1 MCETLFINPWLSRK
15 HNGQRNDSKS
25 KNRTM
30 FSTFSRWLSVVFTAA
45 CLPAMAAAAPVS
57 NVAAQPYIVLN
68 YHDIPA
74 EGRKEPPF
82 DRMAV
87 ARNNFEGHVDWLLA
101 NGYHFI
107 SVQQIIDAHA
117 GRAKLPPKAVLLSF
131 DDGFESFYT
140 RVFPILKARHIPAV
154 EALIGT
160 WMNHSATPDVPGVKP
175 VLNWDQVREL
185 QASGLVEIAS
195 HTFGMHNS
203 IESNPQGGYAAAV
216 TTRRYM
222 PASHRYENDG
232 EYATRMRVGMKL
244 SSDFIFQ
251 HTGKRPR
258 VIVWPFGEYNDI
270 AVAAAAKAGMKITLA
285 ENDGAND
292 ARGNLAVVDRL
303 IMTDDPEV
311 PAFADIMTTLRA
323 DRPQRVMHVDL
334 DYVYDRDPA
343 QQQRNLDALVSR
355 VAVSGA
361 TTIYLQ
367 AYSDPDG
374 DGNADALYFP
384 NRHLPMKEDLF
395 GYAAAQLKNRAGVK
409 VYAWMPMMAF
419 KADVPADWYV
429 KEWRNGRAEPSGHI
443 YTRLSPFNPA
453 ARRWVGDLYEDLA
466 KHAAFDGLLFH
477 DDGILSDF
485 EDASP
490 MALAYGHK
498 HWGLPANVAA
508 LRATA
513 ASRLVWG
520 RHKDELM
527 AGFTDELA
535 ARARVYRS
543 YIKTARNIY
552 SRPILQPDAEEWY
565 AQSLPVFLKHYDFV
579 AIEAMPAMEE
589 AADADTWLKRLV
601 ATVAATPGAMHKT
614 VFELQSVDWRSKRPV
629 SADAF
634 AGQIALLK
642 AAGVE
647 HIGYYPDDGRTNTPE
662 LATLQQSFALTRQ
675 P

>member
-1 MCETLFINPWLSRK
+1 MI
-15 HNGQRNDSKS
+15 SK
-25 KNRTM
+25 
-30 FSTFSRWLSVVFTAA
+30 FGRWLTALVAAIGAPILSVPT
-45 CLPAMAAAAPVS
+45 PARAAPV
-57 NVAAQPYIVLN
+57 QPPEPYIVLS

-74 EGRKEPPF
+74 VGQKVGPF

-87 ARNNFEGHVDWLLA
+87 AQRNFAEHVEWLLG

-107 SVQQIIDAHA
+107 SIQQIIDAHA
-117 GRAKLPPKAVLLSF
+117 GKAKLPPKAVLLTF

-140 RVFPILKARHIPAV
+140 RVFPILKQHNIPAV

-160 WMNHSATPDVPGVKP
+160 WMDRAAKPDVPGDKP
-175 VLNWDQVREL
+175 VLNWSQVKEL

-195 HTFGMHNS
+195 HTFDMHHG
-203 IESNPQGGYAAAV
+203 IDANPQGSRAAAV
-216 TTRRYM
+216 TTRRYL
-222 PASHRYENDG
+222 PAERRYESDA
-232 EYATRMRVGMKL
+232 EYAARMRDGMQK
-244 SSDFIFQ
+244 SSDFILQ

-270 AVAAAAKAGMKITLA
+270 AVAAAKKAGMPITLA
-285 ENDGAND
+285 ENDGVND
-292 ARGNLAVVDRL
+292 ARNDLAVIDRL

-311 PAFADIMTTLRA
+311 PAFAEIMTTLRA

-334 DYVYDRDPA
+334 DYVYDRDA
-343 QQQRNLDALVSR
+343 GQQRRNLDALVNR
-355 VAVSGA
+355 VAASGA
-361 TTIYLQ
+361 TTVYLQ

-374 DGNADALYFP
+374 DGNADALYYP

-395 GYAAAQLKNRAGVK
+395 GYAAAALKNRAGVK

-419 KADVPADWYV
+419 KAPPNAALPADWYV
-429 KEWRNGRAEPSGHI
+429 KEWRDGKAQVPGHI
-443 YTRLSPFNPA
+443 YTRLSPFVPA

-477 DDGILSDF
+477 DDGILSDY

-490 MALAYGHK
+490 AALAYGRK
-498 HWGLPANVAA
+498 AWGLPTDVAT
-508 LRATA
+508 LRATP
-513 ASRLVWG
+513 ASRLAWAH
-520 RHKDELM
+520 RKNEMM

-535 ARARVYRS
+535 ARARIYRS

-579 AIEAMPAMEE
+579 AVEAMPTMEE
-589 AADADTWLKRLV
+589 AADGDAWLQRLV
-601 ATVAATPGAMHKT
+601 AQVRLIPGAIDRT

-629 SADAF
+629 AASAF
-634 AGQIALLK
+634 AGQIAVLK
-642 AAGVE
+642 AAGAQ
-647 HIGYYPDDGRTNTPE
+647 HIGYYPDDVHTNTPQ
-662 LATLQQSFALTRQ
+662 LATLQESFALAKQ

>member
-1 MCETLFINPWLSRK
+1 MIKP
-15 HNGQRNDSKS
+15 
-25 KNRTM
+25 
-30 FSTFSRWLSVVFTAA
+30 FSRWLAFMIAA
-45 CLPAMAAAAPVS
+45 CLPAVLTAAP
-57 NVAAQPYIVLN
+57 ARPQPYIVLS

-74 EGRKEPPF
+74 EGQKVGPF

-87 ARNNFEGHVDWLLA
+87 ARRNFGDHVQWMLD

-107 SVQQIIDAHA
+107 SVQQIIDAHSGGA
-117 GRAKLPPKAVLLSF
+117 NLPAKAVLLSF

-140 RVFPILKARHIPAV
+140 RVFPILKKYHISAV
-154 EALIGT
+154 EAVIGT
-160 WMNHSATPDVPGVKP
+160 WMNHSDSPDVPGYKP
-175 VLNWDQVREL
+175 ILTWAQVGEL

-195 HTFGMHNS
+195 HTFDMHNA
-203 IESNPQGGYAAAV
+203 IDSNPQGGREAAV

-222 PASHRYENDG
+222 PIEHRYETDA
-232 EYATRMRVGMKL
+232 EYAERMQTGMKR
-244 SSDFIFQ
+244 SSDFIFE

-258 VIVWPFGEYNDI
+258 VLVWPFGEYNQI
-270 AVAAAAKAGMKITLA
+270 AVTAAKKAGMAITLA
-285 ENDGAND
+285 ENDGVND
-292 ARGNLAVVDRL
+292 ASTSLAVIDRL

-311 PAFADIMTTLRA
+311 PAFAAIMTTLRA

-334 DYVYDRDPA
+334 DYIYDKDPA
-343 QQQRNLDALVSR
+343 QQRRNLSALVDR
-355 VAVSGA
+355 VAASGA

-395 GYAAAQLKNRAGVK
+395 GYAAAQLKNRSGVK

-419 KADVPADWYV
+419 KADVPASWYV
-429 KEWRNGRAEPSGHI
+429 QEWKDGKAGPASHI
-443 YTRLSPFNPA
+443 YTRLSPFNVA

-466 KHAAFDGLLFH
+466 KHCAFDGLLFH

-490 MALAYGHK
+490 AALAYGHK
-498 HWGLPANVAA
+498 HWGLPATIDA
-508 LRATA
+508 LRATP
-513 ASRLVWG
+513 ASRLAWA
-520 RHKDELM
+520 RDKDELM
-527 AGFTDELA
+527 AGFTDELV

-565 AQSLPVFLKHYDFV
+565 AQSLLVFLKHYDFIAV
-579 AIEAMPAMEE
+579 EAMPAMEE
-589 AADADTWLKRLV
+589 ATDSDAWLKQLV
-601 ATVAATPGAMHKT
+601 ATVAASPGAIEKT
-614 VFELQSVDWRSKRPV
+614 VFELQSVDWRSKKPV
-629 SADAF
+629 AGEAF
-634 AGQIALLK
+634 AGQLTLLK
-642 AAGVE
+642 AAGAR
-647 HIGYYPDDGRTNTPE
+647 HIGYYPDDARTNTPP
-662 LATLQQSFALTRQ
+662 LSVLQHDFALPLQ

>member
-1 MCETLFINPWLSRK
+1 MSSN
-15 HNGQRNDSKS
+15 
-25 KNRTM
+25 
-30 FSTFSRWLSVVFTAA
+30 FSRWLATLLVATCAPVI
-45 CLPAMAAAAPVS
+45 AAATPS
-57 NVAAQPYIVLN
+57 PAAVTEPYIVLS

-74 EGRKEPPF
+74 EGQKTPPF

-87 ARNNFEGHVDWLLA
+87 AHENFEGHIDWLLA

-107 SVQQIIDAHA
+107 SIQQIIDAHA
-117 GRAKLPPKAVLLSF
+117 GKIHLPAKAVLLTF

-160 WMNHSATPDVPGVKP
+160 WMNRSATPDVPGVKP
-175 VLNWDQVREL
+175 VLTWDEVREL

-203 IESNPQGGYAAAV
+203 IQANPQGGYEAAV

-222 PASHRYENDG
+222 PAKHRYENDA
-232 EYATRMRVGMKL
+232 EYAARMREGMKL
-244 SSDFIFQ
+244 SSDFIFE

-270 AVAAAAKAGMKITLA
+270 AVAAARKAGMGITLA
-285 ENDGAND
+285 ENDGSND
-292 ARGNLAVVDRL
+292 ASASLAVIDRL

-334 DYVYDRDPA
+334 DYVYDRDRA
-343 QQQRNLDALVSR
+343 QQRRNLDALVNR
-355 VAVSGA
+355 VALSGA
-361 TTIYLQ
+361 TTVYLQ
-367 AYSDPDG
+367 AYADPDG

-384 NRHLPMKEDLF
+384 NRHLPMREDLF

-409 VYAWMPMMAF
+409 IYAWMPMMAF
-419 KADVPADWYV
+419 KANVPADWYV
-429 KEWRNGRAEPSGHI
+429 KEWRDGRAQPASHI

-498 HWGLPANVAA
+498 HWGLPMNVAA
-508 LRATA
+508 LRATPA
-513 ASRLVWG
+513 ARLAWG
-520 RHKDELM
+520 HDKDELM

-579 AIEAMPAMEE
+579 AVEAMPAMEE
-589 AADADTWLKRLV
+589 AADADAWMKRLV
-601 ATVAATPGAMHKT
+601 ATVAATPGAMDKT
-614 VFELQSVDWRSKRPV
+614 VFELQSVDWRSKHAV
-629 SADAF
+629 T
-634 AGQIALLK
+634 AGTFSHQLALLK

-647 HIGYYPDDGRTNTPE
+647 HIGYYPDDGYTNTPQ
-662 LATLQQSFALTRQ
+662 LAMLQQSFALTKQ